1 MRPPALSAASG
12 LAPTYRLDGMTTLLG
27 TFTVNGLRR
36 SATLRGAASA
46 MDLRGDTK
54 RQYLFYRTPAQADLE
69 AIRNDWRALGDQF
82 RETMRETRTN
92 R

>member
-1 MRPPALSAASG
+1 
-12 LAPTYRLDGMTTLLG
+12 MTTLLG

-46 MDLRGDTK
+46 MDLRGDTR
-54 RQYLFYRTPAQADLE
+54 RQYLFYRTDAEADLE
-69 AIRNDWRALGDQF
+69 AIRNDWRAMGDQF
-82 RETMRETRTN
+82 RETIRELRSA